1 MRVGATRRSGLPWRP
16 YRCGRPGAWRPAKY
30 AVFGEVVWTGAAHMS
45 VSIIF
50 SAAGIIFKV
59 RRTGDSR
66 RSGDGPR
73 FSGVQ
78 AIVRTARPARRPPW
92 SET

>member
-1 MRVGATRRSGLPWRP
+1 MPLAALQFV
-16 YRCGRPGAWRPAKY
+16 PGNKRFPAP
-30 AVFGEVVWTGAAHMS
+30 AGEVVWTSAPARVS

-50 SAAGIIFKV
+50 SAARIIFKA
-59 RRTGDSR
+59 RRAGDSR

-73 FSGVQ
+73 FWRAGRR
-78 AIVRTARPARRPPW
+78 ANGARPARRPPW

>member
-1 MRVGATRRSGLPWRP
+1 MSLDALQFVWGNMRAGSAAGAV
-16 YRCGRPGAWRPAKY
+16 A
-30 AVFGEVVWTGAAHMS
+30 WTGETASMS

-50 SAAGIIFKV
+50 SATRIIFKA
-59 RRTGDSR
+59 RRVGDSR

>member
-1 MRVGATRRSGLPWRP
+1 
-16 YRCGRPGAWRPAKY
+16 
-30 AVFGEVVWTGAAHMS
+30 MS

-50 SAAGIIFKV
+50 SAARIIFKV
-59 RRTGDSR
+59 RRAGDSR

-78 AIVRTARPARRPPW
+78 AVVRTARPARRPPW